1 MNSSSNNKLVGLG
14 FIVLG
19 VLFLLPLVSG
29 FEFPFGKWWPLFLIL
44 AGVGG
49 LARGNV
55 RGGLI
60 VAAIGALFLLSTLD
74 VLNVS
79 FWLLWPLALIAV
91 GVAIL
96 TGHSRSRSLAASAAA
111 AAPPAGD
118 DLAVSALFSGNNQ
131 RIDSQRFNGGNVSV
145 TFGGA
150 EIDLR
155 GAAMDGNAATINVNA
170 VFGGVKLQ
178 VPPDWAV
185 DVRADSTFGGVEKK
199 RPDPAEPKATL
210 TVTGSCLFGGIEIT
224 S

>member
-1 MNSSSNNKLVGLG
+1 MTSSSNNRIVGLS

-29 FEFPFGKWWPLFLIL
+29 FEFSFGDWWPLFLIL
-44 AGVGG
+44 IGFGSISKGSMKGGV
-49 LARGNV
+49 
-55 RGGLI
+55 I
-60 VAAIGALFLLSTLD
+60 VIAIGVVFLLSNLD
-74 VLNVS
+74 ILDVS
-79 FWLLWPLALIAV
+79 FWLLWPFALIAV

-96 TGHSRSRSLAASAAA
+96 FGQSRARAAVEASD
-111 AAPPAGD
+111 APPAGD
-118 DLAVSALFSGNNQ
+118 DLAVSAVFSGNNQ

-155 GAAMDGNAATINVNA
+155 GAAIDGDAATINVNA

-185 DVRADSTFGGVEKK
+185 EVRADSTFGGVEKK

>member
-19 VLFLLPLVSG
+19 LLFLLPLVSG

-49 LARGNV
+49 LSRGNV

-111 AAPPAGD
+111 EAPPAGD

>member
-29 FEFPFGKWWPLFLIL
+29 FDFPFGKWWPLFLVL

-49 LARGNV
+49 LSRGNV

-111 AAPPAGD
+111 EAPPAGD

-131 RIDSQRFNGGNVSV
+131 RIDSRRFNGGNVSV

-210 TVTGSCLFGGIEIT
+210 TVTGPCLFGGIEIP

>member
-1 MNSSSNNKLVGLG
+1 MSNNRFVGVA

-19 VLFLLPLVSG
+19 VLFLLPLVTG
-29 FEFPFGKWWPLFLIL
+29 FEFSLSKWWPLFLIL
-44 AGVGG
+44 IGVGSISKG
-49 LARGNV
+49 SRT
-55 RGGLI
+55 GGLI
-60 VAAIGALFLLSTLD
+60 VIAVGVVFLLSNLD
-74 VLNVS
+74 ILSVS
-79 FWLLWPLALIAV
+79 FWLLWPVALIAI

-96 TGHSRSRSLAASAAA
+96 RGHSRSRNAAGD
-111 AAPPAGD
+111 APAAGD
-118 DLAVSALFSGNNQ
+118 DLNVSALFSGSNQ

-155 GAAMDGNAATINVNA
+155 GAAIDGDAATINVNA

-185 DVRADSTFGGVEKK
+185 NVRADSTFGGVEKK

>member
-1 MNSSSNNKLVGLG
+1 MTSSSTNNRLVGVG

-19 VLFLLPLVSG
+19 VLFLLPLVSS
-29 FEFPFGKWWPLFLIL
+29 FEFSFGDWWPLFLIL
-44 AGVGG
+44 IGFGSLSKG
-49 LARGNV
+49 ST

-60 VAAIGALFLLSTLD
+60 VIAIGVVFLLIN
-74 VLNVS
+74 LNILNIS
-79 FWLLWPLALIAV
+79 FWLLWPFALIAV

-96 TGHSRSRSLAASAAA
+96 FDHSRARRSASD
-111 AAPPAGD
+111 APPAGD
-118 DLAVSALFSGNNQ
+118 DLAVSALFSGSEQ

-155 GAAMDGNAATINVNA
+155 GAAIAGDAATINVNA

-185 DVRADSTFGGVEKK
+185 HVRADSTFGGVEKK

>member
-1 MNSSSNNKLVGLG
+1 MSNNRFVGVA

-19 VLFLLPLVSG
+19 VLFLLPLVTG
-29 FEFPFGKWWPLFLIL
+29 FEFSFGKWWPLFLIL
-44 AGVGG
+44 IGVGSISKG
-49 LARGNV
+49 ST

-60 VAAIGALFLLSTLD
+60 VIAVGVVFLLSNLD
-74 VLNVS
+74 ILSVS
-79 FWLLWPLALIAV
+79 FWLLWPVALIAI

-96 TGHSRSRSLAASAAA
+96 RGQSRSRNAAGD
-111 AAPPAGD
+111 APPAGD
-118 DLAVSALFSGNNQ
+118 DLNVSALFSGSNQ

-155 GAAMDGNAATINVNA
+155 GAAMDEGAATVNVNA

-185 DVRADSTFGGVEKK
+185 NVRADSTFGGVEKK

>member
-1 MNSSSNNKLVGLG
+1 MSNNRFVGVA

-19 VLFLLPLVSG
+19 VLFLLPLVTG
-29 FEFPFGKWWPLFLIL
+29 FEFSLSKWWPLFLIL
-44 AGVGG
+44 IGVGSISKG
-49 LARGNV
+49 SRT
-55 RGGLI
+55 GGLI
-60 VAAIGALFLLSTLD
+60 VIAVGVVFLLSNLD
-74 VLNVS
+74 ILSVS
-79 FWLLWPLALIAV
+79 FWLLWPVALIAI

-96 TGHSRSRSLAASAAA
+96 RGQSRSRNAAGD
-111 AAPPAGD
+111 APAAGD
-118 DLAVSALFSGNNQ
+118 DLNVSALFSGSNQ

-155 GAAMDGNAATINVNA
+155 GAAIDGDAATINVNA

-185 DVRADSTFGGVEKK
+185 NVRADSTFGGVEKK

>member
-1 MNSSSNNKLVGLG
+1 MYSASSNNRLVGVG

-19 VLFLLPLVSG
+19 VLFLLPLVSN
-29 FEFPFGKWWPLFLIL
+29 FEFSFGEWWPLFLIL

-49 LARGNV
+49 VSKGNNK
-55 RGGLI
+55 GGVI
-60 VAAIGALFLLSTLD
+60 VITIGVVFLLSNLD
-74 VLNVS
+74 VFSIS

-91 GVAIL
+91 GVSIL
-96 TGHSRSRSLAASAAA
+96 FGQSRSRAASAAA
-111 AAPPAGD
+111 GTPPAGD
-118 DLAVSALFSGNNQ
+118 DLAISALFSGSNQ
-131 RIDSQRFNGGNVSV
+131 RIDSQSFDGGSISV

-155 GAAMDGNAATINVNA
+155 GAAMEGDAATINVNA

-185 DVRADSTFGGVEKK
+185 EVRADSTFGGVEKK
-199 RPDPAEPKATL
+199 RPDPAEPKARL

>member
-1 MNSSSNNKLVGLG
+1 MASSSNNKLVGIG

-19 VLFLLPLVSG
+19 VLFLLGLVTDFDFSL
-29 FEFPFGKWWPLFLIL
+29 GKWWPLFLIL
-44 AGVGG
+44 IGVGSLTKG
-49 LARGNV
+49 STK
-55 RGGLI
+55 GGVI
-60 VAAIGALFLLSTLD
+60 VIAIGVVFLLNSLD
-74 VLNVS
+74 VLDVS
-79 FWLLWPLALIAV
+79 FWLLWPIALIAV

-96 TGHSRSRSLAASAAA
+96 FGHSRSRRSAND
-111 AAPPAGD
+111 APPAGD
-118 DLAVSALFSGNNQ
+118 DLAVSALFSGSEQ

-155 GAAMDGNAATINVNA
+155 GAAMEGNAATINVNA

-185 DVRADSTFGGVEKK
+185 EVRADSTFGGVEKK

>member
-1 MNSSSNNKLVGLG
+1 MTSSSSNNKLVGIG

-19 VLFLLPLVSG
+19 VLFLLSFVSD
-29 FEFPFGKWWPLFLIL
+29 FKFSFADWWPLFLIL
-44 AGVGG
+44 AGVGSISKG
-49 LARGNV
+49 SSK
-55 RGGLI
+55 GGLI
-60 VAAIGALFLLSTLD
+60 VIAIGVVFLLSNLD
-74 VLNVS
+74 ILRIS
-79 FWLLWPLALIAV
+79 FWLLWPVALIAI
-91 GVAIL
+91 GISIL
-96 TGHSRSRSLAASAAA
+96 HGQSRARSSAGD
-111 AAPPAGD
+111 APLAGD
-118 DLAVSALFSGNNQ
+118 DLAVSAIFSGSNQ

-155 GAAMDGNAATINVNA
+155 GAAMDGDSATINVNA

-178 VPPDWAV
+178 VPTDWAV

>member
-1 MNSSSNNKLVGLG
+1 MYSASSNNRLVGFG
-14 FIVLG
+14 FIALG
-19 VLFLLPLVSG
+19 VLFLLPLVSS
-29 FEFPFGKWWPLFLIL
+29 FEFSFNDWWPLFLIL
-44 AGVGG
+44 FGVGSISKG
-49 LARGNV
+49 STS
-55 RGGLI
+55 GGLI
-60 VAAIGALFLLSTLD
+60 VIAIGTVFLLSNLD
-74 VLNVS
+74 VFNVS
-79 FWLLWPLALIAV
+79 FWLLWPVALIV
-91 GVAIL
+91 IGVAIL
-96 TGHSRSRSLAASAAA
+96 RGHSRSRSAASDAG
-111 AAPPAGD
+111 PAGD
-118 DLAVSALFSGNNQ
+118 DLEVSAVFSGSNQ
-131 RIDSQRFNGGNVSV
+131 RIDSQDFNGGNISV

-185 DVRADSTFGGVEKK
+185 NVRADSTFGGIEKK

>member
-1 MNSSSNNKLVGLG
+1 MVSSSSNNRLVGVG

-19 VLFLLPLVSG
+19 VLFLLPLISS
-29 FEFPFGKWWPLFLIL
+29 FEFSFGDWWPLFLIL
-44 AGVGG
+44 MGFGSLSKG
-49 LARGNV
+49 STK
-55 RGGLI
+55 GGLI
-60 VAAIGALFLLSTLD
+60 VIAIGVVFLLSNLD
-74 VLNVS
+74 ILSIS
-79 FWLLWPLALIAV
+79 FWLLWPVALIAV

-96 TGHSRSRSLAASAAA
+96 FGHSRSRRSASDAL
-111 AAPPAGD
+111 PAGD
-118 DLAVSALFSGNNQ
+118 DLAVSALFSGSEQ

-155 GAAMDGNAATINVNA
+155 GAAMEGNAATVNVNA

-178 VPPDWAV
+178 VPTDWAV
-185 DVRADSTFGGVEKK
+185 EVRADSTFGGVEKK

>member
-1 MNSSSNNKLVGLG
+1 MTSSSSNNKLVGIG

-19 VLFLLPLVSG
+19 VLFLLSFVTD
-29 FEFPFGKWWPLFLIL
+29 FEFSFGDWWPLFLIL
-44 AGVGG
+44 IGVSSVSKGSTK
-49 LARGNV
+49 
-55 RGGLI
+55 GGLI
-60 VAAIGALFLLSTLD
+60 VIAIGVVFLLSNLD
-74 VLNVS
+74 ILRIS
-79 FWLLWPLALIAV
+79 FWLLWPVALIAI
-91 GVAIL
+91 GISIL
-96 TGHSRSRSLAASAAA
+96 HGQSRARSSAGD
-111 AAPPAGD
+111 APPAGD
-118 DLAVSALFSGNNQ
+118 DLAISAIFSGSNQ

-155 GAAMDGNAATINVNA
+155 GAAMDGDTATINVNA

>member
-1 MNSSSNNKLVGLG
+1 MTSSPTNNRLVGVG

-19 VLFLLPLVSG
+19 VLFLLPLVSS
-29 FEFPFGKWWPLFLIL
+29 FEFSFGDWWPLFLIL
-44 AGVGG
+44 VGLG
-49 LARGNV
+49 SLSKGN
-55 RGGLI
+55 RKGGLI
-60 VAAIGALFLLSTLD
+60 VIAIGVVFLLNSLD
-74 VLNVS
+74 ILNVS
-79 FWLLWPLALIAV
+79 FWLFWPFALIAI

-96 TGHSRSRSLAASAAA
+96 FDRSRSRAAVEASN
-111 AAPPAGD
+111 APPAGD
-118 DLAVSALFSGNNQ
+118 DLAVSAVFSGSEQ

-155 GAAMDGNAATINVNA
+155 GAAIDGDAATINVNA

-185 DVRADSTFGGVEKK
+185 HVRADSTFGGVEKK

>member
-1 MNSSSNNKLVGLG
+1 MTSPSNNKLVGLG

-19 VLFLLPLVSG
+19 VLFLLPLVSS
-29 FEFPFGKWWPLFLIL
+29 FEFPIGKWWPLFLIL
-44 AGVGG
+44 AGAGG
-49 LARGNV
+49 LSRGSM

-60 VAAIGALFLLSTLD
+60 VIAIGAVFLLSNLD
-74 VLNVS
+74 ILNVS
-79 FWLLWPLALIAV
+79 VWLLWPVALIAV
-91 GVAIL
+91 GVSIL
-96 TGHSRSRSLAASAAA
+96 FGHSRSRRSASDAL
-111 AAPPAGD
+111 PAGD
-118 DLAVSALFSGNNQ
+118 DLAVSALFSGSEQ

-155 GAAMDGNAATINVNA
+155 GAAMDGNAATVNVNA

>member
-1 MNSSSNNKLVGLG
+1 MTSSSNNRIVGLS

-19 VLFLLPLVSG
+19 VLFLLPLISS
-29 FEFPFGKWWPLFLIL
+29 FEFSFGDWWPLFLIL
-44 AGVGG
+44 IGFGSISKGSMKGGV
-49 LARGNV
+49 
-55 RGGLI
+55 I
-60 VAAIGALFLLSTLD
+60 VIAIGVVFLLSNLD
-74 VLNVS
+74 ILNLS
-79 FWLLWPLALIAV
+79 FWLLWPFALIAV

-96 TGHSRSRSLAASAAA
+96 FDHSRSRSRAEAAD
-111 AAPPAGD
+111 APPAGD
-118 DLAVSALFSGNNQ
+118 DLAVSAVFSGNNQ

-145 TFGGA
+145 TFGSA

-185 DVRADSTFGGVEKK
+185 EVRADSTFGGVEKK
-199 RPDPAEPKATL
+199 RPDPAEPKAML

>member
-1 MNSSSNNKLVGLG
+1 MYSASSNNRLVGVG

-19 VLFLLPLVSG
+19 VLFLLPLVTS
-29 FEFPFGKWWPLFLIL
+29 FEFSFGDWWPLFLIL
-44 AGVGG
+44 VGLG
-49 LARGNV
+49 SLSKGN
-55 RGGLI
+55 RKGGLI
-60 VAAIGALFLLSTLD
+60 VIAIGVVFLLNSLGILSVT
-74 VLNVS
+74 

-96 TGHSRSRSLAASAAA
+96 FGHSRSRAAVEASD
-111 AAPPAGD
+111 APPAGD
-118 DLAVSALFSGNNQ
+118 DLAVSAVFSGSEQ

-155 GAAMDGNAATINVNA
+155 GAVIDGDAATVNVNA

-185 DVRADSTFGGVEKK
+185 HVRADSTFGGVEKK

>member
-1 MNSSSNNKLVGLG
+1 MINLILVGLG
-14 FIVLG
+14 SLAKGSTKGGGIVIAIG
-19 VLFLLPLVSG
+19 VVFLLNSLG
-29 FEFPFGKWWPLFLIL
+29 I
-44 AGVGG
+44 
-49 LARGNV
+49 
-55 RGGLI
+55 
-60 VAAIGALFLLSTLD
+60 LD
-74 VLNVS
+74 VT

-91 GVAIL
+91 GVGIL
-96 TGHSRSRSLAASAAA
+96 FSHSRSRSLAASAAND
-111 AAPPAGD
+111 APPAGD
-118 DLAVSALFSGNNQ
+118 DLDVSAIFSGSDQ

-155 GAAMDGNAATINVNA
+155 GAAIDGDAATINVNA

-185 DVRADSTFGGVEKK
+185 HVRADSTFGGVEKK

>member
-1 MNSSSNNKLVGLG
+1 MASSSNNRLVGIG

-29 FEFPFGKWWPLFLIL
+29 FEFSFGDWWPLFLIL
-44 AGVGG
+44 IGFGSISNGNRKGGV
-49 LARGNV
+49 
-55 RGGLI
+55 I
-60 VAAIGALFLLSTLD
+60 VIAIGVVFLLSNLD
-74 VLNVS
+74 ILSIS
-79 FWLLWPLALIAV
+79 FWLLWPFALIAV

-96 TGHSRSRSLAASAAA
+96 FSHSRSRAAVEASD
-111 AAPPAGD
+111 APPAGD
-118 DLAVSALFSGNNQ
+118 DLAVSAIFSGNNQ

-155 GAAMDGNAATINVNA
+155 GAAMDGDAATVNVNA

-185 DVRADSTFGGVEKK
+185 EVRADSTFGGVEKK
-199 RPDPAEPKATL
+199 RPDPAEPRATL